1 MNKYI
6 IKFTLALLLVF
17 TVSCDDYL
25 DVNKDPDVLGDIDHP
40 KRILPIAQ
48 VGVANQLM
56 GYDFGFGGAY
66 WAQYWTQSYTA
77 SQFKVLCEYQD
88 VEFSDAYTELTS
100 GVLNDLKRI
109 KTLSTATEDKGYAYI
124 AEALSIYTWQI
135 MTDMWGDIPYSEALK
150 GNESITHPVFDTG
163 EAIYA
168 DLMVRIDALMTTDLT
183 DVSVD
188 EAFDFVYAGDMASW
202 AKFAASLKLKL
213 MLRQSETSGYDNA
226 AVVSYVEGGA
236 SFLTSSAKISGEV
249 WDDSQEGKRHPMRE
263 FEVGGANYVSTN
275 VIGCKSFVDYL
286 NINNDPRLDALFTAP
301 DGGHLGAFFGDFN
314 SLEDS
319 SGSGTTD
326 DDEEY
331 SEALFSGDQD
341 LMIMSDW
348 EVNFYLAEVYAR
360 ANNTANAKMY
370 YDAAVTASLTQHSI
384 TATDIID
391 TGYAVWQNLTTE
403 ENIKQI
409 AMQKW
414 VANANYQFV
423 EAYFERNR
431 TKYPAVNEIDIKAD
445 RNDAFLNFP
454 VGDITISVVGKER
467 TNGFLP
473 ASPVYPT
480 DVLNRNNNAPSQKTD
495 ILEKVWWNQKAG
507 K

>member
-1 MNKYI
+1 M
-6 IKFTLALLLVF
+6 LLVF

-25 DVNKDPDVLGDIDHP
+25 DVNQDPDVLSDIDSP
-40 KRILPIAQ
+40 KRILPAAQ

-56 GYDFGFGGAY
+56 AYDFGFGGAY

-77 SQFKVLCEYQD
+77 SQFKNLCEFQD
-88 VEFSDAYTELTS
+88 VEFEDAYGELTS

-109 KTLSTATEDKGYAYI
+109 TTLSTAAEDKGYAYI
-124 AEALSIYTWQI
+124 AEALSIYTWQV
-135 MTDMWGDIPYSEALK
+135 MTDMWGDIPYTEALQ
-150 GNESITHPVFDTG
+150 GNEGITHPVFDTG
-163 EAIYA
+163 ESIYA
-168 DLMVRIDALMTTDLT
+168 DLMTRIEALLATDLT
-183 DVSVD
+183 DVSVE
-188 EAFDFVYAGDMASW
+188 EAFDFVYAGDMAAW
-202 AKFAASLKLKL
+202 QNFVASLKLKL
-213 MLRQSETSGYDNA
+213 MLRQSETSAYDNA
-226 AVVSYVEGGA
+226 AVVTFIESGV
-236 SFLTSSAKISGEV
+236 SFLGSSAKISGEV
-249 WDDSQEGKRHPMRE
+249 WEDDKEGKRHPMRE
-263 FEVGGANYVSTN
+263 FEAGGANYVSTN
-275 VIGCKSFVDYL
+275 VIGCKSFIDYL
-286 NINNDPRLDALFTAP
+286 ALNVDPRLDKLFTPTSA
-301 DGGHLGAFFGDFN
+301 GHRGAFFGDFN

-319 SGSGTTD
+319 SGSGTSD
-326 DDEEY
+326 DKEDY
-331 SEALFSGDQD
+331 SEALFTGDMD

-370 YDAAVTASLTQHSI
+370 FDAGVTASLAQHGI

-391 TGYAVWQNLTTE
+391 SGYAMWQNLTTE

-414 VANANYQFV
+414 VANANYQFA
-423 EAYFERNR
+423 EAFFERNR
-431 TKYPAVNEIDIKAD
+431 TKYPTVNEIDIKAD

-480 DVLNRNNNAPSQKTD
+480 DVLNRNVNAPSQKTD
-495 ILEKVWWNQKAG
+495 ILEKVWWDQKAG